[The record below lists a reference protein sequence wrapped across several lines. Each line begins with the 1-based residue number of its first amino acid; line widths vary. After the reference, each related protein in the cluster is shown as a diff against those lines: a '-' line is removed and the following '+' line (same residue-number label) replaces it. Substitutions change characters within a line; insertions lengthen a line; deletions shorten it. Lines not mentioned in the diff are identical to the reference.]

1 MPERFAVYFA
11 PVRESDL
18 GRFGSQWV
26 GRCARTGL
34 PVEQPALPGL
44 SRDQL
49 RELTSA
55 PRHYGFHATL
65 VPPFALRESCS
76 ADNFLTRVHAVA
88 GELHPFDLPLLTIR
102 EIGNFIAL
110 VPARQEAVAALA
122 ETCLRAL
129 GAFREPPSL
138 AELERQRSRGLTP
151 TQERLLADWGYP
163 YVLGEYLFHLT
174 LTGPVRDKA
183 RRKTLLRRLAEFTE
197 PLRKAAHPVRDI
209 CVFHQEFTEAPFFLT
224 HRVPLGRDRR

>member
-1 MPERFAVYFA
+1 MPERFAVYYA
-11 PVRESDL
+11 PEQESDL
-18 GRFGSQWV
+18 GRFGSRWV
-26 GRCARTGL
+26 GRCSRTGL
-34 PVEQPALPGL
+34 PFEQPELPGF
-44 SRDQL
+44 SRDQV
-49 RELTSA
+49 RELTGA

-76 ADNFLTRVHAVA
+76 VDNFLAHVQAA
-88 GELHPFDLPLLTIR
+88 AWGLHPFDLPQLTIR
-102 EIGNFIAL
+102 EVGNFIAL

-129 GAFREPPSL
+129 CSFREPPSL
-138 AELERQRSRGLTP
+138 AELERRRSRGLTP

-174 LTGPVRDKA
+174 LTDPVRDKA
-183 RRKTLLRRLAEFTE
+183 RRKALLRRLAEFTE
-197 PLRKAAHPVRDI
+197 PLRKATHPVRDI
-209 CVFHQEFTEAPFFLT
+209 CVFHQEFAEAPFFLT